1 MAQVYRYCAGHGRVP
16 AELEMAWRAEEYG
29 AAAVF
34 GRVLGVGETRRMT
47 AAKRVYNAYHARAAY
62 RDKDGN
68 KNYAEWA
75 GKYPDDAEMLNQAVR
90 MVQDG

>member
-1 MAQVYRYCAGHGRVP
+1 MGAVYQYCAKKGRLPV
-16 AELEMAWRAEEYG
+16 ELEMAWRVEEYG

-34 GRVLGVGETRRMT
+34 GRVLGVGEMRRMS
-47 AAKRVYNAYHARAAY
+47 AAKRVYAAYHARDNY

-68 KNYAEWA
+68 KSYAEWA

-90 MVQDG
+90 MVTNG